1 MPSFE
6 IQGTIQ
12 SVGELQTFNKGFT
25 KREFILEVKD
35 GKYPQ
40 SLKMECIKDKTAL
53 LDKISKGDQVTVN
66 FDIRGSEY
74 NGRHYVNLHAW
85 KLAKGGGQ
93 DMAENEPAPAHLSS
107 LEAAFDNE
115 SSAGGDE
122 PPF

>member
-6 IQGTIQ
+6 LQGTIQ
-12 SVGELQTFNKGFT
+12 SIGELQTFNKGFT

-53 LDKISKGDQVTVN
+53 LDKISKGDQVNVN

-85 KLAKGGGQ
+85 KVAKGSA
-93 DMAENEPAPAHLSS
+93 DASAEEPTPAHLSS

-115 SSAGGDE
+115 AEVSNDE